1 MVLNNLFIG
10 QQQRNR
16 HREQTFGHGEMGRE
30 GEMYGRSNIETYI
43 TICKIDSQKEFAVR
57 LRKLKQDLCINLEDW
72 DGEGDGREV
81 QKGGDICISAAAAM
95 DHAEAQPRGATPHP
109 TSGVATESAR
119 MRWRR
124 SGQEELPHV
133 RGQGPQPRQATPVGA
148 VVAAQ
153 APEGRE
159 ELLHIQGQE
168 GRQ

>member
-1 MVLNNLFIG
+1 
-10 QQQRNR
+10 
-16 HREQTFGHGEMGRE
+16 
-30 GEMYGRSNIETYI
+30 MYGKSNMGTYI
-43 TICKIDSQKEFAVR
+43 TICKIDSQWEFAIW
-57 LRKLKQDLCINLEDW
+57 LRKLKQGLCINLEGW
-72 DGEGDGREV
+72 NGEGDGREV